1 MDAIARPPGW
11 REGFGAQ
18 QWQVRQHRLTVRER
32 CVPWGAG
39 AGRVAAPALLRPE
52 SHRGFL
58 NVHTPRAGPLGSMM
72 GTGSSFASLA
82 TAPGRCSAASHST
95 ASSRE
100 LDEAHAE
107 IEQLKTARDMIMLEA
122 QLAAQ
127 PQPKPPG
134 SARTPRSKLI
144 KNGTR
149 RKLGPL
155 DRSKALAGCAAEE
168 AKERRRKGQETL
180 AREQK
185 LKHEQDA
192 IRAKKHRRPRIPTAA
207 RTDKS
212 LGPAFWTPDP
222 EQQRGNGY

>member
-1 MDAIARPPGW
+1 MADAIARPGW
-11 REGFGAQ
+11 REAFGAQ
-18 QWQVRQHRLTVRER
+18 KWQVRQHRLTVRER

-58 NVHTPRAGPLGSMM
+58 NVHTPRAGPLGSM
-72 GTGSSFASLA
+72 TGSSFASLA

-107 IEQLKTARDMIMLEA
+107 IEQLKTAREMIMLEA

-127 PQPKPPG
+127 PKPP
-134 SARTPRSKLI
+134 SSPRTARSKLI

-192 IRAKKHRRPRIPTAA
+192 IRAKKHRRPRIPTA

-212 LGPAFWTPDP
+212 LGPTFWTPDP

>member
-1 MDAIARPPGW
+1 MADAIARPGW
-11 REGFGAQ
+11 REAFGAQ
-18 QWQVRQHRLTVRER
+18 KWQVRQHRLTVRER

-107 IEQLKTARDMIMLEA
+107 LEQVKTAREMIMLEA

-127 PQPKPPG
+127 PKPP
-134 SARTPRSKLI
+134 SSPRTARSKLI

>member
-1 MDAIARPPGW
+1 MADAIARPGW
-11 REGFGAQ
+11 REAFGAQ
-18 QWQVRQHRLTVRER
+18 KWQVRQHRLTVRER

-58 NVHTPRAGPLGSMM
+58 NVHTPRAGPLGSM
-72 GTGSSFASLA
+72 GTGSPFASLA

-107 IEQLKTARDMIMLEA
+107 LEQLKTAREMIMLEA

-127 PQPKPPG
+127 PKPP
-134 SARTPRSKLI
+134 SSPRTTRSKLI